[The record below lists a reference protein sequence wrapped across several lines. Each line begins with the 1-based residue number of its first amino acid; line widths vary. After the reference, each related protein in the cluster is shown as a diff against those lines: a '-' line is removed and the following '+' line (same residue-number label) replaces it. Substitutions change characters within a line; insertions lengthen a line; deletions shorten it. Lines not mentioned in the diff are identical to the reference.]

1 MMADQLRQDVIA
13 NNLANATT
21 PGYKGDRAVGQESFA
36 LKLEEVT
43 TGDPVGTLGLGS
55 QIAEVATDTSQGALR
70 RTGNELDVAV
80 AGDGYFTVRTPAGVR
95 FTRDGAFTQDSA
107 GRITTARGE
116 LVLGTNGRPITVPE
130 GTALTIDQRGAVL
143 ANEKPVGTLQVSVLD
158 PKSVKKAGDD
168 MFTGRPRPQAA
179 KGRVEQGFLEQA
191 NVSSVR
197 EMVDLISTM
206 RSFESSQRTVKAI
219 DETLGK
225 AVNEV
230 GKV

>member
-21 PGYKGDRAVGQESFA
+21 PGYKGDRAVGKEAFS
-36 LKLEEVT
+36 LKLHEATSGREI
-43 TGDPVGTLGLGS
+43 GTLGLGA
-55 QIAEVATDTSQGALR
+55 QIDEVATDTSQGALR
-70 RTGNELDVAV
+70 RTGNELDLAV
-80 AGDGYFTVRTPAGVR
+80 AGAGYFAVRTQAGVR
-95 FTRDGAFTQDSA
+95 FTRDGAFTQNAA
-107 GRITTARGE
+107 GEITTARGE
-116 LVLGTNGRPITVPE
+116 QVLGVNGQPIKVPE
-130 GTALTIDQRGAVL
+130 GSEITVDERGTVL
-143 ANEKPVGTLQVSVLD
+143 AGERAVGTLQVSALD
-158 PKSVKKAGDD
+158 EASVRKAGDD
-168 MFTGRPRPQAA
+168 LFTGRPQATGE

-230 GKV
+230 GRV